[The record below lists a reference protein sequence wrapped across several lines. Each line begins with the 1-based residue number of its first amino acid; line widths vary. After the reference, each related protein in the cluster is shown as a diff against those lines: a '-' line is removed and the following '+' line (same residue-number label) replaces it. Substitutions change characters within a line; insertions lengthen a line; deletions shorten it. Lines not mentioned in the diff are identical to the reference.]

1 MGQLRDINGVV
12 IGMQAYPHTKGSTLT
27 VNVNQRMR
35 ADTDEIIELL
45 RELDLQV
52 SLIYASGTRRFFE
65 NETVDAL
72 HMQKQVVELSARIDD
87 ELGLRQFLLLNQE
100 ETLQFSDS
108 SVGFGADIS
117 NAFPSSDFDI
127 TEAKK
132 CIALGRFTASVMHL
146 MRALEAP
153 LKALASDLG
162 VQGERQNWGDLINNI
177 EPKINA
183 MPNNSPHK
191 ATYSESAIQFRF
203 IKNAWRNHA
212 MHSREKYT
220 AEEANIILIATKALM
235 KSLSGTLHE

>member
-45 RELDLQV
+45 RELDL
-52 SLIYASGTRRFFE
+52 
-65 NETVDAL
+65 
-72 HMQKQVVELSARIDD
+72 H
-87 ELGLRQFLLLNQE
+87 
-100 ETLQFSDS
+100 
-108 SVGFGADIS
+108 
-117 NAFPSSDFDI
+117 FDI